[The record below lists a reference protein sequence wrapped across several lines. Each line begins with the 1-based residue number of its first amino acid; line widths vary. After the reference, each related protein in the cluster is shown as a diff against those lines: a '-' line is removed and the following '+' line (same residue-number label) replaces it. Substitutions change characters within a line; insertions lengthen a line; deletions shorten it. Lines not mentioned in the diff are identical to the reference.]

1 MLRPSADEAA
11 RLPWRDIVAAA
22 VAALSL
28 AACVAAIMLSS
39 PDEVNS
45 LTPILGVAAFGAG
58 VLVAGESGGLAIS
71 ASFIVG
77 GLAAAFLG
85 PASAAAFAVIGEV
98 AASVAMR
105 TRWRATLLNNLP
117 PAMVGAVAAAVIIR
131 SLAAPP
137 SDGLSTYAAVA
148 LAGAVS
154 LVVSFALF
162 AGLRRLVFP

>member
-1 MLRPSADEAA
+1 M
-11 RLPWRDIVAAA
+11 I
-22 VAALSL
+22 
-28 AACVAAIMLSS
+28 
-39 PDEVNS
+39 N
-45 LTPILGVAAFGAG
+45 
-58 VLVAGESGGLAIS
+58 
-71 ASFIVG
+71 
-77 GLAAAFLG
+77 
-85 PASAAAFAVIGEV
+85 EV

-162 AGLRRLVFP
+162 AGLRRLVFPEADQFGWRTLLAFLPSGGLSLLVVIAGVGIVFKVGHA